1 VPAVGVDAWPSR
13 FGELA
18 ASTEVTAGKPVF
30 PKIDAKQEEALLAR
44 LVPEAAADAA
54 PKPTKAE
61 KRAKAAQAQE
71 SKAPAAEASET
82 AAPAG
87 DGTIEFD
94 DFAKVDLRVGLVL
107 SAEKVPKKDRLLRL
121 EVDLGEGTPR
131 QIVAGIAEH
140 FSPEQM
146 LGKRVVVVANLAPRK
161 LAGLMS
167 QGMILATDVEGG
179 LRLLGASDDVA
190 PGTRAK

>member
-1 VPAVGVDAWPSR
+1 M
-13 FGELA
+13 
-18 ASTEVTAGKPVF
+18 K
-30 PKIDAKQEEALLAR
+30 
-44 LVPEAAADAA
+44 
-54 PKPTKAE
+54 
-61 KRAKAAQAQE
+61 
-71 SKAPAAEASET
+71 ET
-82 AAPAG
+82 
-87 DGTIEFD
+87 IQYD
-94 DFAKVDLRVGLVL
+94 DFAKMDIRTGKILT
-107 SAEKVPKKDRLLRL
+107 AEKMEKSKKLLKL
-121 EVDLGEGTPR
+121 SVDLGFETR
-131 QIVAGIAEH
+131 TILSGIAEH